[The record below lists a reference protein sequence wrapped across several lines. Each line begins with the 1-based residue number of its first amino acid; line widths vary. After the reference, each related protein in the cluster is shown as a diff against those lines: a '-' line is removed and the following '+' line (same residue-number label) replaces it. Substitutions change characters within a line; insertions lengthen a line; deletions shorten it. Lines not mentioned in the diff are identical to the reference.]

1 MALLQ
6 STLDLDGHI
15 EGTLLLELMVLL
27 QKLPDSCSVGAAG
40 RDPNG
45 WRSLFHLSQS

>member
-27 QKLPDSCSVGAAG
+27 QKLPDGAAD

-45 WRSLFHLSQS
+45 WKLLFHLSWNC